1 MSHKNIKNLRLISD
15 DCILVIVDVQ
25 KRLMSSMQE
34 KIKKLI
40 LKNISILIQ
49 VAHHLEIPIIL
60 TEQYPKGL
68 GKTLDEISSI
78 SSNSVPIEKISF
90 SCMGS
95 KEFTNTIQNLKRT
108 RILLTGMETHVCCYQ
123 TGLDL
128 LKNGFIVYSIT
139 DATCS
144 RNKHN
149 WEIAL
154 SSLKDAG
161 AYLSSTEQLVFDLIR
176 IAGTNEFKFISSLLK

>member
-1 MSHKNIKNLRLISD
+1 MPHKEIKNLRLISD

-40 LKNISILIQ
+40 LENISILIQ

-78 SSNSVPIEKISF
+78 STNSIPIEKISF

-95 KEFTNTIQNLKRT
+95 DEFTNKIRNLQRT

-128 LKNGFIVYSIT
+128 LESGFIVYSIV

-144 RNKHN
+144 RKKHN
-149 WEIAL
+149 WKIAL
-154 SSLKDAG
+154 SSLKEAG
-161 AYLSSTEQLVFDLIR
+161 VYLSSTEQVVFDLLR